1 MGCTVRDHGVV
12 SSARRRRRSS
22 CEGEPGG
29 RREVAVVV
37 NDEGFEFIEFLTR
50 GSAGTPATASAVARA
65 SARPRSVPVTVA
77 DAARE
82 VGSPVC
88 GSIRCPPRS

>member
-1 MGCTVRDHGVV
+1 MGCTVADHGVV

-37 NDEGFEFIEFLTR
+37 NDEGFEFIEFLNER
-50 GSAGTPATASAVARA
+50 ECRNARHGERRREGVGEA
-65 SARPRSVPVTVA
+65 EVRARHRRRRRS
-77 DAARE
+77 
-82 VGSPVC
+82 
-88 GSIRCPPRS
+88 